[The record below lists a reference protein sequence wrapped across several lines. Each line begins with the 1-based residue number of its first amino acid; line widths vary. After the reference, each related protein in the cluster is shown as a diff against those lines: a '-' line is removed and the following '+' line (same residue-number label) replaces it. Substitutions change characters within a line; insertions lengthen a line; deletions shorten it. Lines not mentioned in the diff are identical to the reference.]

1 MRRAIADTG
10 ALMPLRMTRAPSLP
24 SRPEGRGGEGRAWE
38 WAGHGKGMGR
48 AWQRAW
54 QRAMGRVIRLDVKLR
69 VARPPG
75 AEQLCQGEPEPL
87 VMPSSRPI
95 SGRANSCAQGRAGQG
110 RAAGKKGGGAT
121 TRKSCRPYGV
131 EVEVEVEVEVD
142 GESGRCIEGTQAYIL
157 VPTQTE
163 CSRPGATDRMR
174 LGPSLSRAARA
185 RPSPRQDSHHDFTAG
200 TLQPIIEHLE
210 GGTPSHVQAHSIPFS
225 LSSHVSPSVSSS
237 SYSLPIKPSPH
248 IQPVAPPPP
257 PPPGSGSG
265 DVLGQST
272 SHQQAHAIVTH
283 TIYTAHSGE
292 AKGT

>member
-10 ALMPLRMTRAPSLP
+10 ALMPLRMTQAPSLP

-54 QRAMGRVIRLDVKLR
+54 QRATGRVIRLDVKLR
-69 VARPPG
+69 VARPPD

-110 RAAGKKGGGAT
+110 SRKKGGRGDDAQVL
-121 TRKSCRPYGV
+121 PYGV
-131 EVEVEVEVEVD
+131 PVEVEVEVD
-142 GESGRCIEGTQAYIL
+142 GESESGRCIEGTQAYIL

-163 CSRPGATDRMR
+163 CNRPGATDRMR

-200 TLQPIIEHLE
+200 TLQPITEHLE

-257 PPPGSGSG
+257 GSGSG